1 MAQSSGVFF
10 FGGELL
16 CSIAF
21 IVFLIEKQASD
32 TLSLRDVLIIQIG
45 ELSSALIIR
54 RYMYS
59 RMLKKTAPP
68 GLAIHDAICLM
79 LAAVMYRWHESR
91 PRRLASQGTMHLC
104 NRDKGVVVFACQ
116 APYDVQV

>member
-59 RMLKKTAPP
+59 RMLKKPLHQDWQSTT
-68 GLAIHDAICLM
+68 LY
-79 LAAVMYRWHESR
+79 V
-91 PRRLASQGTMHLC
+91 
-104 NRDKGVVVFACQ
+104 
-116 APYDVQV
+116 